1 VESAF
6 GLFFFR
12 SIKTLLIAL
21 VKKDVLVV
29 GVFTAPTIR
38 ENRAAVPIAFQKSI
52 IVGSASAVI
61 VMVAD
66 RG

>member
-1 VESAF
+1 VESAS

-12 SIKTLLIAL
+12 SIKTLPNAL
-21 VKKDVLVV
+21 VEKDVLVV
-29 GVFTAPTIR
+29 GVFIAPTIR
-38 ENRAAVPIAFQKSI
+38 ENRAAVLIAFQKSI
-52 IVGSASAVI
+52 IAGSASAVI